1 MMNNSFDI
9 DCRLQHQIHLF
20 EGYKERML
28 QHLYGEDYAE
38 ETLEID
44 VERYSP
50 GSARRFSYDEGRKR
64 AENDISLR
72 K

>member
-1 MMNNSFDI
+1 MMNNSFTDS
-9 DCRLQHQIHLF
+9 CLQHQIHLF

-44 VERYSP
+44 VERYSL
-50 GSARRFSYDEGRKR
+50 GSARRFSYDEGRKQ

-72 K
+72 